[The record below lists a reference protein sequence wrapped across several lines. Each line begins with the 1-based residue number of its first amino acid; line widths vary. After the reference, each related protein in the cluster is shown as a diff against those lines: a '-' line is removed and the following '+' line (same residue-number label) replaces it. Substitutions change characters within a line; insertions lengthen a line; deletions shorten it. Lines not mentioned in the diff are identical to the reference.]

1 MMAATG
7 TISRCRL
14 NGRLSNSETLSAAE
28 AAMNNSV
35 LPSGGAL
42 TTVWIEMLVL
52 APGLFSMTTG

>member
-1 MMAATG
+1 
-7 TISRCRL
+7 
-14 NGRLSNSETLSAAE
+14 
-28 AAMNNSV
+28 MNNSV